1 MIVLSKKALRKVL
14 NNRKIIN
21 DIANDIAE
29 EGQKIVFPV
38 NLLKTLDPEEVSE
51 VLSIKEIKLEE
62 SRKKTPL
69 GFLDDEE
76 LEIAKVL
83 ESNKKEDNIVVYLE
97 DEFRIEALV
106 RVQGVSGKKLANKE
120 EKSQTLQIYL
130 ESDAFQILK
139 KGVDIQIDEDIK
151 ENSLVIVNGYYAARY
166 KNGKLLRLMQQPATG
181 CVLDDPFVK
190 YYNEGL
196 KMEAKEAPLLIV
208 VGDAGTGK
216 TYMAINA
223 ALDGLESHE
232 YERVIITA
240 PTVTIGGENIGY
252 LPGEI
257 FDKVIP
263 FLGGFEDS
271 IFKRLINTEKKNFKS
286 SKTIAE
292 LRLEAKKKL
301 QEHLESGEISIIP
314 LGFLAGHSLDKC
326 FIMADEM
333 QNSNWSQL
341 KALIT
346 RIGDGTKLVLMGD
359 KQQSQTVSEIN
370 VLERLVN
377 RWSEEPLCWK
387 VDLSESRIRRSQIAG
402 IAVRI
407 M

>member
-1 MIVLSKKALRKVL
+1 MIILTKKAIRRVL
-14 NNRKIIN
+14 NDRKLIN
-21 DIANDIAE
+21 EIAE
-29 EGQKIVFPV
+29 EGKKIVFPV
-38 NLLKTLDPEEVSE
+38 NLLKTLEPEEVSE

-69 GFLDDEE
+69 GFLNDDE
-76 LEIAKVL
+76 LEVAKVL
-83 ESNKKEDNIVVYLE
+83 ESNKKEDNVVVYLE
-97 DEFRIEALV
+97 DEVMIEALV
-106 RVQGVSGKKLANKE
+106 RIQEVFGKKLANKE
-120 EKSQTLQIYL
+120 EKSQTLQVYL
-130 ESDAFQILK
+130 ESDNLQIFK
-139 KGVDIQIDEDIK
+139 KGVDVKIDEDIK

-196 KMEAKEAPLLIV
+196 KTGAKEAPLLIV

-216 TYMAINA
+216 TYMTINA
-223 ALDGLESHE
+223 ALDGIENGE
-232 YERVIITA
+232 YEQIIITA
-240 PTVTIGGENIGY
+240 PTITTGGEDLGY

-257 FDKVIP
+257 YDKMIP
-263 FLGGFEDS
+263 YLGGFEDS
-271 IFKRLINTEKKNFKS
+271 IFKRLINLEMRKNKS
-286 SKTIAE
+286 DRNISEFRA
-292 LRLEAKKKL
+292 EAKKKL
-301 QEHLESGEISIIP
+301 AEMLSSETIKIIP

-333 QNSNWSQL
+333 QNANWKQL

-346 RIGDGTKLVLMGD
+346 RTGEGTKLVIIGD
-359 KQQSQTVSEIN
+359 TNQSQSEADIN
-370 VLERLVN
+370 VLDKLTK
-377 RWSEEPLCWK
+377 RWSDEPLCWK
-387 VDLSESRIRRSQIAG
+387 INLNESRIRRSAISG

>member
-1 MIVLSKKALRKVL
+1 MIILTKRAVRKILNDRKV
-14 NNRKIIN
+14 IN
-21 DIANDIAE
+21 EIAE
-29 EGQKIVFPV
+29 EGKKIIFPV
-38 NLLKTLDPEEVSE
+38 NLLKTMEPEEISD

-69 GFLDDEE
+69 GFLNDDEIE
-76 LEIAKVL
+76 VARVL
-83 ESNKKEDNIVVYLE
+83 ESNKKEEICIVYLE
-97 DEFRIEALV
+97 DECMIEALV
-106 RVQGVSGKKLANKE
+106 RIQGVSGKKLANKE
-120 EKSQTLQIYL
+120 EKSQTLQVYL
-130 ESDAFQILK
+130 ESDELQIFK

-166 KNGKLLRLMQQPATG
+166 KNGKLLRLSKQPSAG
-181 CVLDDPFVK
+181 CTLDDPYIK
-190 YYNEGL
+190 YYNEAL
-196 KMEAKEAPLLIV
+196 KISAKEAPLLIV

-223 ALDGLESHE
+223 ALDGIESGE

-271 IFKRLINTEKKNFKS
+271 IFKRLINNEKKNFKS

-326 FIMADEM
+326 FIIADEM

-370 VLERLVN
+370 VLERLVK
-377 RWSEEPLCWK
+377 RWSDEPLCWK
-387 VDLSESRIRRSQIAG
+387 IDLSESRIRRSAISG

>member
-21 DIANDIAE
+21 DIAE

-38 NLLKTLDPEEVSE
+38 NLLKTLEPEEISE

-83 ESNKKEDNIVVYLE
+83 ESNKKEDNILVYIE

-106 RVQGVSGKKLANKE
+106 RIQGISGKKLANKE
-120 EKSQTLQIYL
+120 EKSQTLQVYL
-130 ESDAFQILK
+130 ESDEFQILK

-151 ENSLVIVNGYYAARY
+151 ENSLVIVNGYHAARY

-190 YYNEGL
+190 YYNEAL
-196 KMEAKEAPLLIV
+196 KISAKEAPLLIV

-223 ALDGLESHE
+223 ALDGLESGE
-232 YERVIITA
+232 YEQIVVTA
-240 PTVTIGGENIGY
+240 PTITTGGEDLGY

-257 FDKVIP
+257 YGKMIP
-263 FLGGFEDS
+263 YLGGFEDS
-271 IFKRLINTEKKNFKS
+271 IFKKLLNFEMRKNQSEKKIS
-286 SKTIAE
+286 E
-292 LRLEAKKKL
+292 LRAEAKKKL
-301 QEHLESGEISIIP
+301 DEMLLSETIKILP

-326 FIMADEM
+326 YVLADEM
-333 QNSNWSQL
+333 QNSNWKQL
-341 KALIT
+341 KSLIT
-346 RIGDGTKLVLMGD
+346 RTGEGTKLVIIGD
-359 KQQSQTVSEIN
+359 TNQSQSEADVN
-370 VLERLVN
+370 VLDKLTN
-377 RWSEEPLCWK
+377 RWSDEPLCWK
-387 VDLSESRIRRSQIAG
+387 IDLSESRIRRSQIAG